1 MFYSRINKQLQCVD
15 YLKNSLTSICN
26 GTEAGFRH
34 KHFIEVICYTLVQFD
49 LYLFQDGGP
58 YQELTTY

>member
-1 MFYSRINKQLQCVD
+1 MQH
-15 YLKNSLTSICN
+15 SICN
-26 GTEAGFRH
+26 GREADFRH
-34 KHFIEVICYTLVQFD
+34 KHFIEVTCYTLVQFD